1 MSDPIT
7 APALSATG
15 TLLCQVDTLVQH
27 AHALFGFG
35 WALDRAGLIVRAS
48 LHLHFA
54 DGSEQTVLVA
64 IARAREDVAVA
75 FPTSPQ
81 AARAGFMFMAGWREQ
96 APVSAEL
103 VFDMADGSM
112 QRKALDLAAPN
123 SPANGVTQ
131 AGGRRYLLRRALAHL
146 RQGKLLALLHKALRR
161 VRARARP
168 ANRSGRQLAALL
180 NGQPCRLVIDHVMG
194 GGANLFRE
202 RLVTQWL
209 AAGDTVVLLSFRLAS
224 LQPFIEVR
232 SGKGS
237 LVVTLQQL
245 DELSTILEAA
255 SLRELFFNCA
265 VSFPKAEAV
274 QRLLLALKQ
283 RFEVP
288 MVVAMHEY
296 FLVCPSA
303 FLLDRKGQFCGVP
316 ALEHCQRCLPSHSDG
331 FASLTGE
338 RSIERWRQMWGEVL
352 LAADEVRCFSESTR
366 RLLARAYPFMAGRMT
381 LRPHAVDPLRP
392 VRLARNPQ
400 ATLRVA
406 VIGMISPHKGAQ
418 VVVDLA
424 KAIVDSGANIHLV
437 VMGNLDAADVPEVV
451 EQTGPYERHN
461 LPDLLEQQRID
472 MALLP
477 SICPETFSFVAHE
490 IVAMQVPLLCLNLGA
505 QADLTRSIR
514 AGWVAMRQDGPG
526 LLAELLAFDRHLH
539 PLRLKVLA

>member
-7 APALSATG
+7 APARSATA
-15 TLLCQVDTLVQH
+15 TLICQVDALVQH
-27 AHALFGFG
+27 THALFGFG
-35 WALDRAGLIVRAS
+35 WALDRDGLIVRGS
-48 LHLHFA
+48 LHLRFA
-54 DGSEQTVLVA
+54 DRSEQTVQVA
-64 IARAREDVAVA
+64 MARAREDVSRV
-75 FPTSPQ
+75 FPTHKQ
-81 AARAGFMFMAGWREQ
+81 AARAGFMFMAGWGEQ
-96 APVSAEL
+96 APLTAEL
-103 VFDMADGSM
+103 VFDMSDGSV
-112 QRKALDLAAPN
+112 QRTGLNLSAPS

-131 AGGRRYLLRRALAHL
+131 AGRRSYLLRRALAHL
-146 RQGKLLALLHKALRR
+146 RQGELLALLHKALHR

-180 NGQPCRLVIDHVMG
+180 DGQPCRLVIDHVMG

-202 RLVTQWL
+202 RLVAQWL

-224 LQPFIEVR
+224 MQPFIEVR
-232 SGKGS
+232 SGKAI
-237 LVVTLQQL
+237 LVATLQQL
-245 DELSTILEAA
+245 DELSDILAAA

-265 VSFPKAEAV
+265 VSFPKAKEV

-288 MVVAMHEY
+288 MVVAIHEY
-296 FLVCPSA
+296 FLVCPSP
-303 FLLDRKGQFCGVP
+303 FLLDREGQFCGVP
-316 ALEHCQRCLPSHSDG
+316 ALAHCQRCLPSHGDV

-392 VRLARNPQ
+392 LKLTRNPQ
-400 ATLRVA
+400 APLRVA
-406 VIGMISPHKGAQ
+406 VIGMISEHKGAQ

-424 KAIVDSGANIHLV
+424 KAIVASGANVRLV
-437 VMGNLDAADVPEVV
+437 LMGNLDAAEVPEVV
-451 EQTGPYERHN
+451 EQTGPYERHA
-461 LPDLLEQQRID
+461 LPDLVEHQHID

-490 IVAMQVPLLCLNLGA
+490 IAAMQVPLLCLNLGA
-505 QADLTRSIR
+505 QADLARSLP

-526 LLAELLAFDRHLH
+526 LLEELLAFDRHLH